1 MRAIVIA
8 EPGGPE
14 VLQMRDVAA
23 PTPERA
29 EVRVRVCATA
39 VNRADLL
46 QRMGRYPAP
55 RDAPQDIP
63 GLEFAGEVD
72 AVGAAVDAWR
82 PGDRVFGLAGG
93 GAYAE
98 LLVCHG
104 RALARI
110 PEHMTFEQAAAA
122 PEAFITAY
130 DAMVTQADLKSGE
143 HVLIHAAGSGV
154 GTAAIQ
160 LARALGA
167 RAIATAR
174 TAAKLERAVEL
185 GLDARMSVLVQHDA
199 RFADQVLARTGGRGV
214 DVVLELVGGP
224 YVAEDVCCAAAA
236 ARIVLVG
243 MLAGA
248 RAELDQAAVMH
259 KRLSLRGTVL
269 RARPLEEKIAAMQAF
284 ARHVVPLLGDGT
296 VKAVVGRTF
305 PLSEAANAHRYVA
318 SDQGFGKVVLT
329 VD

>member
-1 MRAIVIA
+1 MRAIVIV

-29 EVRVRVCATA
+29 EVRVRVHATA

-55 RDAPQDIP
+55 RDAPQDVP

-72 AVGAAVDAWR
+72 AVGAAVDVWR

-98 LLVCHG
+98 FLVCHG

-110 PEHMTFEQAAAA
+110 PGRMSFEQAAAT

-130 DAMVTQADLKSGE
+130 DAMVTQAALKSGE

-174 TAAKLERAVEL
+174 TAAKLQRAVEL
-185 GLDARMSVLVQHDA
+185 GLDGRMSVLVPDDS
-199 RFADQVLARTGGRGV
+199 RFADEVLARTGGRGV

-224 YVAEDVCCAAAA
+224 YVAEDLRCAAAA
-236 ARIVLVG
+236 GRIVLVG

-248 RAELDQAAVMH
+248 RAELDQAAVMQ

-284 ARHVVPLLGDGT
+284 ARHVVPLLEDGT
-296 VKAVVGRTF
+296 LKAVVGRTF
-305 PLSEAANAHRYVA
+305 PLSEAADAHRYVA

>member
-29 EVRVRVCATA
+29 EVRVRVRATA

-63 GLEFAGEVD
+63 GLEFAGEVE

-98 LLVCHG
+98 LLVCHE

-110 PEHMTFEQAAAA
+110 PGRMSFVQAAAT

-130 DAMVTQADLKSGE
+130 DALVTQANLKSGE

-167 RAIATAR
+167 RAVATAR

-185 GLDARMSVLVQHDA
+185 GLDARMSVLVADDA
-199 RFADQVLARTGGRGV
+199 RFADQVLARTDGRGV
-214 DVVLELVGGP
+214 DVVLELIGGP
-224 YVAEDVCCAAAA
+224 YVAEDVGCAATA

-248 RAELDQAAVMH
+248 RSELDQAAVMR

-284 ARHVVPLLGDGT
+284 ARHVVPLFEDGT
-296 VKAVVGRTF
+296 LKAVVGRSF
-305 PLSEAANAHRYVA
+305 PLSEVAEAHRYVA
-318 SDQGFGKVVLT
+318 SNQGFGKVVLG